1 MNDSKGYPLAKNTNI
16 VVAVVAIVAVVTI
29 IAVAVKE

>member
-16 VVAVVAIVAVVTI
+16 VIIV
-29 IAVAVKE
+29 IAVAPSTIIPF